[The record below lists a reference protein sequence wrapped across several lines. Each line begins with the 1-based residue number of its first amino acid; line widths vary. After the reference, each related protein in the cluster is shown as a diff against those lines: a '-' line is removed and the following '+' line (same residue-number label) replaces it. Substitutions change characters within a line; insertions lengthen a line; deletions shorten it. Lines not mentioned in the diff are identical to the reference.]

1 MKSATMLAS
10 KNRDAVRRT
19 AIAAAAKSARTT
31 VVSTIRRHPNAAATA
46 IARGTNT
53 VRQAGIACR
62 CRAERVRK
70 SAAILALKNRDAVR
84 QTTIA
89 RATKSAQTAH
99 ARRRNAAATAIA
111 RRTSIAR
118 RPDRASKSPAA
129 VHARKSAIT
138 NAWTKQDAVR
148 RTASAPATKRAS
160 ATSAKNNAV
169 VKATNTA
176 KAANATCKRASA
188 TMTMTAKTLI
198 NVQVTRVYPH
208 VRRTRVQ
215 ELHRIVLHI

>member
-31 VVSTIRRHPNAAATA
+31 VVSTIRRHP
-46 IARGTNT
+46 
-53 VRQAGIACR
+53 
-62 CRAERVRK
+62 
-70 SAAILALKNRDAVR
+70 
-84 QTTIA
+84 
-89 RATKSAQTAH
+89 
-99 ARRRNAAATAIA
+99 NAAATAIA